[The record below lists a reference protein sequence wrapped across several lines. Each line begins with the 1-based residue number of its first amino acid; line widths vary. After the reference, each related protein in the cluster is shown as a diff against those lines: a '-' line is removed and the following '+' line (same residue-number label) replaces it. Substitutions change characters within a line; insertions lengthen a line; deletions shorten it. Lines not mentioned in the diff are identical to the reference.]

1 MNTKNSS
8 PAAIATEL
16 GERLK
21 KTRLNANISQHK
33 LALMI
38 GMSVKSVKNAEKGK
52 CQFETMVAI
61 LMALGKADQLDLLL
75 PASTISPIQL
85 AKLQGKQRQRA
96 TNKNSSGTQ
105 ASMVKPAW

>member
-33 LALMI
+33 LAEMI
-38 GMSVKSVKNAEKGK
+38 GLSVKSVKNAEKGK

-75 PASTISPIQL
+75 PVSTISPIQL

-96 TNKNSSGTQ
+96 TNTASGSQ
-105 ASMVKPAW
+105 AASKVKPAW